1 MSAVQSTPASAPEVP
16 HEPIRSGIF
25 AAWLARRITSRSRF
39 TACRLTLDT
48 ARNRYDGPL
57 SVEPASHAIASTPR
71 ALARSTSTPL
81 IPAPRA
87 PTGTRML
94 VRLAVER
101 SVILVSEGD
110 AKFRAIRSVA
120 MAADDAAIVAGR
132 SPVANQV

>member
-71 ALARSTSTPL
+71 AMARATSSLL

-101 SVILVSEGD
+101 SVIFVSKVD
-110 AKFRAIRSVA
+110 AKVRASGRFA
-120 MAADDAAIVAGR
+120 RAADNAEIAAGGFPAT
-132 SPVANQV
+132 